1 MAEKTEKNKGLG
13 LPETKGQFQ
22 VKGIVFGTEKDS
34 FYKETLT
41 KTTQKPWRIVNF
53 GIKTDKESSIYINL
67 SSGEKEKVFFS
78 KSQKPIDGV
87 KQKSITEEVPWKD
100 RFKFNKEGFRLI
112 GVNVGV
118 TKTKDEKGNDVNDKK
133 TLSEYDACKEIADNL
148 KDDNSVFIKGKIDF
162 SHFDANDGAVKRSVK
177 FIPSQVSLCKDVDFD
192 AEDFEQTS
200 DFTQIII
207 FNEIKQ
213 DGDRYNVSAKIVTY
227 NSVEDAEFF
236 ITNKELATA
245 FRKNLKP
252 FNAIKVWGKVHAQK
266 DTTKVQAT
274 DVWGESNDMDK
285 LNSPTKFE
293 LIITGAEPSSLD
305 KETYT
310 EKLISEALAKINANK
325 KASDDFGAAPWGDKK
340 DGEEE
345 DVW

>member
-1 MAEKTEKNKGLG
+1 MAEKNKGLG
-13 LPETKGQFQ
+13 IPETKGQFQ
-22 VKGIVFGTEKDS
+22 FKGVVFGTEKDN

-53 GIKTDKESSIYINL
+53 GIKTDKEASAFINL
-67 SSGEKEKVFFS
+67 SGGEKEKLFFS
-78 KSQKPIDGV
+78 KQEKDGDKKKTV
-87 KQKSITEEVPWKD
+87 VEEVAWKN
-100 RFKFNKEGFRLI
+100 RFNFNKEGFRLI

-118 TKTKDEKGNDVNDKK
+118 SKTHDAKGNEVNDKK
-133 TLSEYDACKEIADNL
+133 TLSEYDACKEIGDNL
-148 KDDNSVFIKGKIDF
+148 KDDSSVFIKGKIDY
-162 SHFDANDGAVKRSVK
+162 SHFTTNDGGVKRSVK
-177 FIPSQVSLCKDVDFD
+177 FIPSQVSLCKDIDFD

-213 DGDRYNVSAKIVTY
+213 DVDRFIVSAKIVTY
-227 NSVEDAEFF
+227 NNIEDAEFY
-236 ITNKELATA
+236 IENKELATA
-245 FRKNLKP
+245 FKKNLKP
-252 FNAIKVWGKVHAQK
+252 YNAIKVWGKVHVQK
-266 DTTKVQAT
+266 DTTKVQTT

-285 LNSPTKFE
+285 VNAPTKFE
-293 LIITGAEPSSLD
+293 LIITGAEPSSLE

-310 EKLISEALAKINANK
+310 EKSVAEAMAKVNANK
-325 KASDDFGAAPWGDKK
+325 KASEDFGSTNTDWGKSK